1 MKKNEPV
8 LVIGPVLIN
17 VSDFQ
22 SRSYSTCNSM
32 KIEIFVRKV
41 NTYLPNMNNLI
52 VFNLLV

>member
-1 MKKNEPV
+1 MKKIEPV

-17 VSDFQ
+17 VLDFQ
-22 SRSYSTCNSM
+22 SRSYNTCNSM

-41 NTYLPNMNNLI
+41 NTYLPNMNNLT